1 MSGKPVEKKAMRASH
16 SGHSSIGRF
25 TIMSSGKKTVSNSR
39 RPPEEKLRSRLSVS
53 VMGADVTF
61 FSIAHTPEDSG
72 SSGRKKLS
80 Q

>member
-1 MSGKPVEKKAMRASH
+1 MRASH

-61 FSIAHTPEDSG
+61 FSIAHTPEEQRQQWQKKN
-72 SSGRKKLS
+72 GRSELAAGAV
-80 Q
+80 